1 MMVKNEMTR
10 INIPQKLL
18 SGFLDF
24 AKNVNLQ
31 SEARGLKFTEEEIEQ
46 IFEASFSGRIRAI
59 FFIYLG
65 DLNRILEGID
75 LILDDLIKMRDS
87 KESMGNNPVVRSE
100 LLFRSFFNEFFL
112 LKEISNA
119 FSKKLVN
126 DHILDANKRKQI
138 SSFYLKAFEWVY
150 DIRNIFVHENVTFK
164 NDNIS
169 ISYELLK
176 DISSLEREKFIALLN
191 QANSRD
197 NTVEI
202 QCVIYMKIANEILL
216 KFIEFQ
222 DIINNLY
229 ADIILL
235 YEDTIEIS
243 HT

>member
-1 MMVKNEMTR
+1 MVKNEMTR

-75 LILDDLIKMRDS
+75 LILDDLRKMRDS

-112 LKEISNA
+112 FL
-119 FSKKLVN
+119 
-126 DHILDANKRKQI
+126 
-138 SSFYLKAFEWVY
+138 
-150 DIRNIFVHENVTFK
+150 
-164 NDNIS
+164 
-169 ISYELLK
+169 
-176 DISSLEREKFIALLN
+176 
-191 QANSRD
+191 
-197 NTVEI
+197 
-202 QCVIYMKIANEILL
+202 
-216 KFIEFQ
+216 
-222 DIINNLY
+222 
-229 ADIILL
+229 
-235 YEDTIEIS
+235 
-243 HT
+243 